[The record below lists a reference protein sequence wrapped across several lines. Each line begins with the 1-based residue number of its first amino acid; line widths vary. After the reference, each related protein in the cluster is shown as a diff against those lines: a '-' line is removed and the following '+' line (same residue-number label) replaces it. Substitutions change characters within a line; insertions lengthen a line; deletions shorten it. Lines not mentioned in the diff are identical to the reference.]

1 MCLEQSLQPQQWAPN
16 SEIDDLRMRDRS
28 GERVLLLVALDFL
41 FACEGTVEQWTIR
54 WMHREAWPGCATV
67 SFNFYVL
74 RQSEGCGALT
84 AVGDNLFSVTT
95 DQHSDSEIE
104 VESVFSVDP
113 QDRISVRRGDFVGL
127 LMYITVQSSQCED
140 IRVWIT
146 GQITKS
152 RVYYGLFSTTLQA
165 ISPGFSQPCSSYGWN
180 ETILPYFTAFVNS
193 DTVTA
198 PSSPTSNRTTS
209 TPPRL
214 ISSTSVILG
223 TSVIVSTTSSSS
235 QLGSAKTKPSSTT
248 APIDS
253 MESVIHSQNDDST
266 RSCSQ
271 STQSSITAPSNGSN
285 PSVSQYIMST
295 QSITTPSSAPS
306 NGSNPSMPTQST
318 ATVSSNSLPGN
329 SHGSNLNST
338 QSNSTQQQHTVVST
352 GVSSSST
359 SAGEDLQVI
368 LVGAGLGSFLIVV
381 LVCSLTT
388 AVLCLIRCS
397 QPGNVGKF
405 MHMYIS
411 TELQVDHLNEET

>member
-198 PSSPTSNRTTS
+198 PSSPKSNSTTS
-209 TPPRL
+209 TPLRL

-235 QLGSAKTKPSSTT
+235 QLGSAKTKPSSAT

-266 RSCSQ
+266 RSNSQ
-271 STQSSITAPSNGSN
+271 ST
-285 PSVSQYIMST
+285 
-295 QSITTPSSAPS
+295 S

-329 SHGSNLNST
+329 SHGSDLRST

-352 GVSSSST
+352 GVSSPST